1 LLSRRE
7 AHELNIGIFVIKAKS
22 FLIVQWHA
30 AFCLCYRLKK
40 KYGFMA
46 HNLLI
51 YPQVDGHSHKKAG
64 FSQPP

>member
-1 LLSRRE
+1 MARGILSLLPP
-7 AHELNIGIFVIKAKS
+7 
-22 FLIVQWHA
+22 
-30 AFCLCYRLKK
+30 KK